1 MAISLA
7 KVNVIP
13 IVWELD
19 PPDSNRILS
28 VFPRLGRERL
38 AGNPSPLRRPGP
50 SLCLFPGWETESEI
64 HRQKVAASQ
73 DPTEKNGGPPKGQI
87 KLPAVRMPLRNS
99 PSM

>member
-1 MAISLA
+1 MLRTPGQQAAWSPLFGQMAISLA

-38 AGNPSPLRRPGP
+38 AG
-50 SLCLFPGWETESEI
+50 
-64 HRQKVAASQ
+64 
-73 DPTEKNGGPPKGQI
+73 
-87 KLPAVRMPLRNS
+87 
-99 PSM
+99 